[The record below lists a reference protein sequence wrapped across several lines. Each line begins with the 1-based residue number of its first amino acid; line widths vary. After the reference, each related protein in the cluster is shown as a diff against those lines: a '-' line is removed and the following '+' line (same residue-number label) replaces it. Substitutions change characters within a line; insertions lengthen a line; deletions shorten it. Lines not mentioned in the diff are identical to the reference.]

1 MSVVTTQ
8 ARDDRGIWKKALI
21 TVPAIVIVGGL
32 MGVVS
37 NSGFGNHWYAP
48 LAKPSFQPP
57 GWAFGAVW
65 TTLYTMMGIA
75 LATILNAPKSAER
88 SRGLALFGIQLALNF
103 AWSPIF
109 FGGGMIDVALLVML
123 AMNVLV
129 TATII
134 SFWRV
139 RPLAG
144 ALLIPYLLWLC
155 LATALNHETG
165 RLNPGAD
172 RAPLGLIGD

>member
-1 MSVVTTQ
+1 MANDTRS
-8 ARDDRGIWKKALI
+8 DRGIWKKALI
-21 TVPAIVIVGGL
+21 TVPAIVIVGFL
-32 MGVVS
+32 MGIVS
-37 NSGFGNHWYAP
+37 NSGFANGWYAD

-75 LATILNAPKSAER
+75 LAVVLDAPPSAER
-88 SRGLALFGIQLALNF
+88 SRGLFLFGAQLVLNF

-109 FGGGMIDVALLVML
+109 FGAHRIDLALVTILL
-123 AMNVLV
+123 TNALV

-139 RPLAG
+139 RPLAA
-144 ALLIPYLLWLC
+144 ALLLPYLAWLC
-155 LATALNHETG
+155 LATALNYETG

-172 RAPLGLIGD
+172 VHPLGLTGAR

>member
-1 MSVVTTQ
+1 MAIIMT
-8 ARDDRGIWKKALI
+8 RDDRGIWKKALI
-21 TVPAIVIVGGL
+21 TVPLIVIVGGL
-32 MGVVS
+32 MGFVS
-37 NSGFGNHWYAP
+37 NSGFANDWYAP

-57 GWAFGAVW
+57 GWAFGVVW

-75 LATILNAPKSAER
+75 LAAILNEPKSAQR
-88 SRGLALFGIQLALNF
+88 SRGLALFAVQLVLNF

-134 SFWRV
+134 SFWKV

>member
-1 MSVVTTQ
+1 MEAIERGDS
-8 ARDDRGIWKKALI
+8 GIWKKALI
-21 TVPAIVIVGGL
+21 TVPAIVILGGV
-32 MGVVS
+32 MGRIS
-37 NSGFGNHWYAP
+37 NSGFENGWYAA
-48 LAKPSFQPP
+48 LLKPAFQPP
-57 GWAFGAVW
+57 GWAFGVVW

-75 LATILNAPKSAER
+75 LATILDAPKSAER
-88 SRGLALFGIQLALNF
+88 SRGLALFGVQLALNF

-109 FGGGMIDVALLVML
+109 FGGGMIDLALLVML

-134 SFWRV
+134 SCWKV